1 MNFLDIYCVT
11 NKNISFLKD
20 KNINYK
26 IGWVGQKDPEPGYIC
41 CNNKDNI
48 FYKEKHYS
56 ELTFH
61 YWYWKNLLLSE
72 QNQWVGFCQKRRF
85 WIKKDAQNINI
96 NVNNLKENCLLFGQ
110 HVDYCCA
117 APNMDSMPSYPVPEV
132 CFAGRSNVGKSSL
145 INAISKR
152 KNIARTSNTPGRT
165 QLIYFYLVNKKL
177 LMADLP
183 GYGYA
188 KASKSKIFEW
198 NLLIEKYLKNRSI
211 LLRVFLLIDAR
222 HGIKE
227 NDKNMILFLNKIG
240 INFQCILTKIDKL
253 NSKDL
258 DINKNKT
265 IKELENFSA
274 AHPEIILT
282 STKKNIGIDKL
293 RTHLNLIANT

>member
-1 MNFLDIYCVT
+1 M
-11 NKNISFLKD
+11 
-20 KNINYK
+20 
-26 IGWVGQKDPEPGYIC
+26 
-41 CNNKDNI
+41 
-48 FYKEKHYS
+48 
-56 ELTFH
+56 
-61 YWYWKNLLLSE
+61 
-72 QNQWVGFCQKRRF
+72 
-85 WIKKDAQNINI
+85 
-96 NVNNLKENCLLFGQ
+96 VNNLKENCLLFGQ

-188 KASKSKIFEW
+188 KASKAKIFEW

-282 STKKNIGIDKL
+282 STKKKGCPPSLLVWFFWDL
-293 RTHLNLIANT
+293 FFFFQ

>member
-1 MNFLDIYCVT
+1 MVD
-11 NKNISFLKD
+11 
-20 KNINYK
+20 
-26 IGWVGQKDPEPGYIC
+26 
-41 CNNKDNI
+41 
-48 FYKEKHYS
+48 
-56 ELTFH
+56 
-61 YWYWKNLLLSE
+61 
-72 QNQWVGFCQKRRF
+72 
-85 WIKKDAQNINI
+85 
-96 NVNNLKENCLLFGQ
+96 NLKENCLLFGQ

-227 NDKNMILFLNKIG
+227 NDKNMIVFLNKIG
-240 INFQCILTKIDKL
+240 ISFQCILTKIDKL